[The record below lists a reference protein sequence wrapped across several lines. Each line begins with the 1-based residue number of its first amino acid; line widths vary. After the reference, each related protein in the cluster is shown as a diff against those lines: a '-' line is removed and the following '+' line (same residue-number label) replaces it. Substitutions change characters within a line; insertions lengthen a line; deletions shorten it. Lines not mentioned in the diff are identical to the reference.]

1 MSKFTDLRRK
11 SNAFTTPSSKDN
23 LEESSLIYTQ
33 LNALNSKIDDIVA
46 SDNIDDATVEKLS
59 IAIDCI
65 NSVYDELDPEAS
77 KKSEI
82 EAANE
87 SVIIAVIE
95 ALRENVEIE
104 YILNDGETVIIT
116 PKIAKY
122 VANIHDELN
131 EHNQLKLKLLM
142 NESLDSFNF
151 AINFCESNY
160 TG

>member
-11 SNAFTTPSSKDN
+11 SNAFTPSSKDN
-23 LEESSLIYTQ
+23 LGESSLIYTQ

-46 SDNIDDATVEKLS
+46 SDNIDPSTIEKLS
-59 IAIDCI
+59 VAIDCI
-65 NSVYDELDPEAS
+65 NSVYDELDPDAS
-77 KKSEI
+77 HKSEI

-116 PKIAKY
+116 PDIAKY
-122 VANIHDELN
+122 IANIHDELN

-142 NESLDSFNF
+142 NESVDSFNF
-151 AINFCESNY
+151 AVDFCESNY